1 MVMSTANGAT
11 KITFRMVCSLA
22 AEHIAPGP
30 ALRSIANRAARI
42 RPVAKWTPERKALW
56 RRRTLQGAGI
66 FLLVGG
72 LLAAW
77 LIAPYWDVVSQFSQT
92 PTRQPSRL
100 YGRNPVLRKGQQID
114 AARLAKLLEEK
125 GYEQHAGE
133 GKMRRGFWRDAGN
146 GWIELE
152 RKRFPSPR
160 GQAGGD
166 LVRIGIRE
174 NTITALQS
182 EGRAIPEVYLDP
194 PLVASYLGN
203 DLRERWPVS
212 IDDLPEHLIWSVLA
226 AEDTNFLQHAGVSV
240 LGIARAAWANFAAGE
255 VKQGGSTLTQQL
267 VKNIYL
273 THERTAK
280 RKLREAL
287 LALLIDWRY
296 EKREILEAYLNEI
309 YWGRSGSANLMGVGA
324 ASRAYFAKD
333 PSQLTLPEAAMLAG
347 MIQSP
352 ANLSPLS
359 HPEAAK
365 KRRDAILIRLAELR
379 WITTSQAE
387 AAIREPVQPSR
398 ERKPLRKTSYFG
410 DYALAEVRSRFGI
423 QSLDDAGYQ
432 LLSTLDP
439 DDQEAA
445 EAAVAAGLAQLEKGP
460 EKGRGK
466 SPLQVALVSL
476 DPTDGGILAYV
487 GGRDYSKTQ
496 FDRLSQARRQAGSV
510 FKPIV
515 YAAAFER
522 KVAHPSTF
530 LEDQPFTVNLP
541 SGPWTPQNNDDEYG
555 EFGDFV
561 SARTALEKSLNVP
574 TARLAVSMGIK
585 HVVELARRLGIAS
598 QLEAYPALALGAMEV
613 TPLEMAGV
621 YATLAAGG
629 IRRQPHALVVV
640 YDRLGQPVKGQA
652 LPQPARALGA
662 DVAFLVTKVLQ
673 GVVDRG
679 TAASLRSEQGLKD
692 PIAGKT
698 GTTNSRRDSWFVGY
712 SPERATLVWV
722 GYDDNSKTR
731 LSGSKAAVPIF
742 GNFAKAVRPSRGWSD
757 FKMPQGVRVEAI
769 DPRTGGLAGE
779 RCSER
784 QNEYFLDDYI
794 PEAMCADD
802 RGWGRD
808 RGDEKDHPFR
818 RWLEMLKGKVG
829 G

>member
-1 MVMSTANGAT
+1 M
-11 KITFRMVCSLA
+11 
-22 AEHIAPGP
+22 
-30 ALRSIANRAARI
+30 
-42 RPVAKWTPERKALW
+42 AKWTPERKALW
-56 RRRTLQGAGI
+56 RRRVLQAAGV
-66 FLLVGG
+66 LLVVFA

-77 LIAPYWDVVSQFSQT
+77 LIAPFWDVVSQFGQT

-100 YGRNPVLRKGQQID
+100 FGRNPVLKKGQAID
-114 AARLAKLLEEK
+114 PPRLARLLDEA
-125 GYEQHAGE
+125 GYLPFSGE

-146 GWIELE
+146 GWIEVE
-152 RKRFPSPR
+152 RRRFPSPR
-160 GQAGGD
+160 GLAGGD

-174 NTITALQS
+174 NTITALSSDSQ
-182 EGRAIPEVYLDP
+182 GIPEVYLDP

-203 DLRERWPVS
+203 DLRDRWPVS

-240 LGIARAAWANFAAGE
+240 LGIARAAWANLVAGE

-273 THERTAK
+273 TQERTAK

-287 LALLIDWRY
+287 LALLVDWRY

-309 YWGRSGSANLMGVGA
+309 YWGRSGSNNLMGVGA
-324 ASRAYFAKD
+324 AARAYYAKE
-333 PSQLTLPEAAMLAG
+333 PSQLRLSEAAMLAG

-352 ANLSPLS
+352 ANLSPIS

-365 KRRDAILIRLAELR
+365 KRRDAILVRLAELN
-379 WITTSQAE
+379 WITTAQAE
-387 AAIREPVQPSR
+387 AAIAEPVQPAR
-398 ERKPLRKTSYFG
+398 RPRPLRKTSYFG
-410 DYALAEVRSRFGI
+410 DYALAEARSRFGI

-445 EAAVAAGLAQLEKGP
+445 EVAVAAGVAQLEKGP

-476 DPTDGGILAYV
+476 DPADGGILAYV
-487 GGRDYSKTQ
+487 GGRDYNKTQ

-522 KVAHPSTF
+522 KVASPATL
-530 LEDQPFTVNLP
+530 LEDQPFTVQLP
-541 SGPWTPQNNDDEYG
+541 SGPWSPQNNDDKYG
-555 EFGDFV
+555 EFGDWV

-574 TARLAVSMGIK
+574 TARLAVSMGIE
-585 HVVELARRLGIAS
+585 HVVDLARRLGIAS
-598 QLEAYPALALGAMEV
+598 QLDPYPALALGAMEV
-613 TPLEMAGV
+613 TPLEMAGA
-621 YATLAAGG
+621 YATIAAGG
-629 IRRQPHALVVV
+629 VRRAPHALVTV
-640 YDRLGQPVKGQA
+640 YDRQGQVVKGQA
-652 LPQPARALGA
+652 LPAPARAL
-662 DVAFLVTKVLQ
+662 DPKVAFILTKVLQ

-679 TAASLRSEQGLKD
+679 TAASLRSEQGIKD
-692 PIAGKT
+692 PLAGKT
-698 GTTNSRRDSWFVGY
+698 GTTNSRRDSWFVGF

-742 GNFAKAVRPSRGWSD
+742 GSFAKAIRPLRGWSD
-757 FKMPQGVRVEAI
+757 FRMPEGVEALYI
-769 DPRTGGLAGE
+769 DPRTGGRARE
-779 RCSER
+779 NCSER
-784 QNEYFLDDYI
+784 QVEFFLADFE
-794 PEAMCADD
+794 PEEMCADD
-802 RGWGRD
+802 RGWGRAGSSD
-808 RGDEKDHPFR
+808 NPDHPFR
-818 RWLEMLKGKVG
+818 RWLEMLKNGGKG
-829 G
+829 GG

>member
-1 MVMSTANGAT
+1 MT
-11 KITFRMVCSLA
+11 
-22 AEHIAPGP
+22 
-30 ALRSIANRAARI
+30 
-42 RPVAKWTPERKALW
+42 KWTPERKTLW
-56 RRRTLQGAGI
+56 RKRTLQAAGLAVLI
-66 FLLVGG
+66 FGI
-72 LLAAW
+72 LAAW
-77 LIAPYWDVVSQFSQT
+77 LIAPYWDVVSQFSNT
-92 PTRQPSRL
+92 ATRQPSRL
-100 YGRNPVLRKGQQID
+100 YGRNPVLRKGLQIEP
-114 AARLAKLLEEK
+114 ARLVQLLAEA
-125 GYEQHAGE
+125 GYMPFSGE

-146 GWIELE
+146 GWIEVE
-152 RKRFPSPR
+152 RRRFPSPR
-160 GQAGGD
+160 GIAGGD
-166 LVRIGIRE
+166 LVRIGVRE
-174 NTITALQS
+174 NTITALAS
-182 EGRAIPEVYLDP
+182 EGRAIPEAYLDP
-194 PLVASYLGN
+194 PLIASYLGN
-203 DLRERWPVS
+203 DLHERFPVS

-240 LGIARAAWANFAAGE
+240 LGIVRAAWANTVAGQ

-280 RKLREAL
+280 RKVREAL

-309 YWGRSGSANLMGVGA
+309 YWGRQGSANLMGVGA

-352 ANLSPLS
+352 ANLSPLA

-387 AAIREPVQPSR
+387 AAILEPVQPKDGRRASR
-398 ERKPLRKTSYFG
+398 KASSYFG
-410 DYALAEVRSRFGI
+410 DYALAEARNRYGI

-439 DDQEAA
+439 ADQLAA
-445 EAAVAAGLAQLEKGP
+445 EAAVRGGLAQLEKGP

-466 SPLQVALVSL
+466 SPLQVALVSI
-476 DPTDGGILAYV
+476 DPTDGGVLAYV
-487 GGRDYSKTQ
+487 GGRDYGKTQ

-510 FKPIV
+510 FKPLV

-522 KVAHPSTF
+522 KVAHPATF
-530 LEDQPFTVNLP
+530 LEDQPFTVQLP
-541 SGPWTPQNNDDEYG
+541 SGPWSPQNNDDKYG
-555 EFGDFV
+555 EFGEWV
-561 SARTALEKSLNVP
+561 SARVALEKSLNVP
-574 TARLAVSMGIK
+574 TARLAVSLGVE
-585 HVVELARRLGIAS
+585 HVVDLARRLGIAS
-598 QLEAYPALALGAMEV
+598 QLDPYPALALGAMEV
-613 TPLEMAGV
+613 SPLEMAGV

-629 IRRQPHALVVV
+629 IRRTPHALVAV
-640 YDRLGQPVKGQA
+640 YDREGQPVSGKG
-652 LPQPARALGA
+652 LPAPARALDPA
-662 DVAFLVTKVLQ
+662 VAYLISKVLQ

-679 TAASLRSEQGLKD
+679 TAGSLRSEQGIKD

-698 GTTNSRRDSWFVGY
+698 GTTNSRRDNWFVGY

-742 GNFAKAVRPSRGWSD
+742 GTFAKAVRPSRGWSD
-757 FKMPQGVRVEAI
+757 FRRPEGVRPEYI

-779 RCSER
+779 SCSER
-784 QNEYFLDDYI
+784 QVEFFLKDYV
-794 PEAMCADD
+794 PEPMCADD
-802 RGWGRD
+802 RAW
-808 RGDEKDHPFR
+808 RGGEKKDHPFR
-818 RWLEMLKGKVG
+818 RWLEMLKGNG
-829 G
+829 

>member
-1 MVMSTANGAT
+1 M
-11 KITFRMVCSLA
+11 
-22 AEHIAPGP
+22 
-30 ALRSIANRAARI
+30 
-42 RPVAKWTPERKALW
+42 AKWTPERKALW
-56 RRRTLQGAGI
+56 RRRLLQGAGI
-66 FLLVGG
+66 FVLVGG

-77 LIAPYWDVVSQFSQT
+77 LIAPYWDVVSQFGQT

-100 YGRNPVLRKGQQID
+100 FGRNPVLRKGLQID
-114 AARLAKLLEEK
+114 VARLEK
-125 GYEQHAGE
+125 ILGEAGYVPMSGD

-146 GWIELE
+146 GWIEVE
-152 RKRFPSPR
+152 RRRFPSPR
-160 GQAGGD
+160 GIAGGD

-174 NTITALQS
+174 DTITALLS
-182 EGRAIPEVYLDP
+182 EGRPIPEAYLDP

-203 DLRERWPVS
+203 DLRDRWPVS

-240 LGIARAAWANFAAGE
+240 LGIARAAWANLIAGE

-309 YWGRSGSANLMGVGA
+309 YWGKVGSANLMGVGA
-324 ASRAYFAKD
+324 AARAYYAKD

-352 ANLSPLS
+352 ANLSPVA

-387 AAIREPVQPSR
+387 AAIREPVAPTR
-398 ERKPLRKTSYFG
+398 ERRPLRKASYFG
-410 DYALAEVRSRFGI
+410 DFALAEVRSRFGI

-432 LLSTLDP
+432 LLSTLEP

-445 EAAVAAGLAQLEKGP
+445 EAAIREGTAQLEKGP
-460 EKGRGK
+460 EKSHGK
-466 SPLQVALVSL
+466 SPLQAALVSI
-476 DPTDGGILAYV
+476 DPDDGGVLAYV
-487 GGRDYSKTQ
+487 GGRDYSQ
-496 FDRLSQARRQAGSV
+496 SQYDRLSQARRQAGSV

-522 KVAHPSTF
+522 KVANPSTF
-530 LEDQPFTVNLP
+530 LEDKPFTVQLP
-541 SGPWTPQNNDDEYG
+541 SGPWSPQNNDDKYG
-555 EFGDFV
+555 EFGDWV

-574 TARLAVSMGIK
+574 TARLAVGMGIE
-585 HVVELARRLGIAS
+585 HVVELARRLGIES
-598 QLEAYPALALGAMEV
+598 QLDPYPALALGAMEV
-613 TPLEMAGV
+613 SPLELAGA
-621 YATLAAGG
+621 YATIASGG
-629 IRRQPHALVVV
+629 IRRPPHALVAV
-640 YDRLGQPVKGQA
+640 YDRQGQA
-652 LPQPARALGA
+652 LAGKALPAPARALDP
-662 DVAFLVTKVLQ
+662 DVAFLIAKVLQ
-673 GVVDRG
+673 GVVDHG
-679 TAASLRSEQGLKD
+679 TAASLRGEQGLKD
-692 PIAGKT
+692 PLAGKT
-698 GTTNSRRDSWFVGY
+698 GTTNSRRDSWFVGF

-731 LSGSKAAVPIF
+731 LSGAKAAVPIF
-742 GNFAKAVRPSRGWSD
+742 GSFAKAVRPARGFSD
-757 FKMPQGVRVEAI
+757 FKMPAGVSPQYI
-769 DPRTGGLAGE
+769 DPRTGGLASE
-779 RCSER
+779 RCSQR
-784 QNEYFLDDYI
+784 QIEYFLDDYL
-794 PEAMCADD
+794 PESLCADD
-802 RGWGRD
+802 RGWD
-808 RGDEKDHPFR
+808 RNRNQKEDKDHPFR
-818 RWLEMLKGKVG
+818 RWLDMLKGG